1 MRKTLA
7 AILAGMGALPAF
19 AAPID
24 SVDTILYGDP
34 RTGNP
39 SGIEL
44 SVTGVQ
50 DGANE
55 SVFDFTVDFTG
66 TNYHTDAKLLE
77 FYFNVD
83 PNDAAQ
89 WSVYD
94 VTAGYTVVTPATVQ
108 GGGNNAGFLFELDQQ
123 PPSGS
128 GVPLTFTLEFL
139 GGDITSENFEN
150 ALDWVSNDPSLTEGQ
165 LGAHVGNLFV
175 DANTCPQGGCSD
187 SGFAVGDWGATGGG
201 GRGGN
206 DIPEPSSL
214 ALLGLGLVGL
224 LVSRRR
230 AR

>member
-1 MRKTLA
+1 MKRLLLTAALLPGLA
-7 AILAGMGALPAF
+7 VAG
-19 AAPID
+19 PID
-24 SVDTILYGDP
+24 SVKTILYGDP

-44 SVTGVQ
+44 GVSGVQ

-83 PNDAAQ
+83 PNDAAL

-94 VTAGYTVVTPATVQ
+94 VTAGYNVVTPATVQ

-128 GVPLTFTLEFL
+128 GVPLTFTLEYL
-139 GGDITSENFEN
+139 SGDITSENFEN
-150 ALDWVSNDPSLTEGQ
+150 ALDWVSNDASLTEGQ

-175 DANTCPQGGCSD
+175 DTNTCPQGGCSD
-187 SGFAVGDWGATGGG
+187 SGFAVGDWGSGSVNPQSVDA
-201 GRGGN
+201 
-206 DIPEPSSL
+206 PAHL

-224 LVSRRR
+224 GLSRRR
-230 AR
+230 QK